1 MERWGIVDKR
11 KNIERDLEESTAE
24 RKRSRVGMA
33 RDVFERSK
41 IITRA

>member
-1 MERWGIVDKR
+1 MDKR
-11 KNIERDLEESTAE
+11 KNIEWDLEESIAK